1 MDGTGNHHV
10 EQDKPSSISQT
21 SHVFTHVESRPKM
34 MMMMMMMMGHQYKK
48 ETLGGG
54 GPTFRGKGKE
64 QVLRREE
71 H

>member
-34 MMMMMMMMGHQYKK
+34 MMMMITWNTNVK
-48 ETLGGG
+48 EEQSGGG
-54 GPTFRGKGKE
+54 QWDGG
-64 QVLRREE
+64 
-71 H
+71 